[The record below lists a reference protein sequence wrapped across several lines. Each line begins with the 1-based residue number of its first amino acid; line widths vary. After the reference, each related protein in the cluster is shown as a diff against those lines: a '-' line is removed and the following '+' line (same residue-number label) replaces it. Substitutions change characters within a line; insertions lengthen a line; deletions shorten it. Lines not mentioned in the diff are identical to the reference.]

1 VGEANIERELT
12 SAENQFFVIHDSKGF
27 EAGDTENFE
36 VVSNFVRQRRD
47 KSLPLKDRLH
57 IIW

>member
-1 VGEANIERELT
+1 VGEADIENGFA
-12 SAENQFFVIHDSKGF
+12 SAENQFVVIHDSKGF

>member
-1 VGEANIERELT
+1 MGEADIENEFT
-12 SAENQFFVIHDSKGF
+12 STENQFFVLHDSKGF

-36 VVSNFVRQRRD
+36 VVSKFVRQRRN

-57 IIW
+57 AVW

>member
-1 VGEANIERELT
+1 MGEADIENEFT
-12 SAENQFFVIHDSKGF
+12 SAENQSFVIHDSKGF

-36 VVSNFVRQRRD
+36 VVSKFVRQRRN

-57 IIW
+57 AVW